1 MNREIVKEK
10 FSEGFMQEEGG
21 GQGHPARLL
30 AIRYVLRKKSSL
42 NSSLCPALW
51 EASTSLLVQITPHTN
66 ALNSPM

>member
-1 MNREIVKEK
+1 MNREIAKEK

-21 GQGHPARLL
+21 GQGHLARLL
-30 AIRYVLRKKSSL
+30 AIRYGLRKKSSL

-66 ALNSPM
+66 ALNNPM